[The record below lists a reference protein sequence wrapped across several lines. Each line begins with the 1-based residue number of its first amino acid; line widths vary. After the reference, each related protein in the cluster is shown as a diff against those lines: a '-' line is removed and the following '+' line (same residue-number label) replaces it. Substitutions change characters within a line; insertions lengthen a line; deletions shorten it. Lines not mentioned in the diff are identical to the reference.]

1 MKLEE
6 LMAAASQE
14 TSCLR
19 YYGSAQKNPNSE
31 ETTRLDE
38 PFNDACF
45 YDRLIGIGYTKVVM
59 TLSKRC
65 VPHFVTSKNPVL
77 NSSIE
82 ELEVISGQHDF
93 PFETVHFTNRKKK
106 FGNDFHYIII
116 NKENTYAL
124 IADSRQIFRPEN
136 LIIKQV
142 NRNGLNAD
150 EQFYSLPKDKV
161 RFFKLAKKDETVKQ

>member
-1 MKLEE
+1 MSRNQLDRIESILQAIAHKLGVKTDSFNPSEYLE
-6 LMAAASQE
+6 YDIVKNLIIEHLECKGYVA
-14 TSCLR
+14 
-19 YYGSAQKNPNSE
+19 YINPDKYGIDLLARKNGH
-31 ETTRLDE
+31 L
-38 PFNDACF
+38 F
-45 YDRLIGIGYTKVVM
+45 YFEIEV
-59 TLSKRC
+59 
-65 VPHFVTSKNPVL
+65 KNW
-77 NSSIE
+77 SFT
-82 ELEVISGQHDF
+82 GQHDF

>member
-82 ELEVISGQHDF
+82 ELEVISGPRNH
-93 PFETVHFTNRKKK
+93 N
-106 FGNDFHYIII
+106 I
-116 NKENTYAL
+116 NVYTPLEYAF
-124 IADSRQIFRPEN
+124 A
-136 LIIKQV
+136 
-142 NRNGLNAD
+142 LNIEGA
-150 EQFYSLPKDKV
+150 E
-161 RFFKLAKKDETVKQ
+161 KLREKLRS